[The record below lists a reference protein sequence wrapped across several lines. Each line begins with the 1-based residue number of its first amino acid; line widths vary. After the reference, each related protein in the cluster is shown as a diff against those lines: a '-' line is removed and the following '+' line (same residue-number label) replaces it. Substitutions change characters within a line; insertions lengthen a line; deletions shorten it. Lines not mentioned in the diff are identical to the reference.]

1 MISFSQ
7 GEAGNCEDNMSDRP
21 TERTWQL
28 TFLYSVQMFGSNR
41 SRRLC
46 CEDYCLVSFDG
57 SGAGNPDSKMKRLL
71 FQKNTQR
78 LHTVPWWVHFV
89 AEGKVLNAKNIWR
102 AGHALKAQRF
112 FTVSKGEHSLHVYHS
127 IFM

>member
-1 MISFSQ
+1 
-7 GEAGNCEDNMSDRP
+7 MSDQPNEHGNSPSSP
-21 TERTWQL
+21 TCKCL
-28 TFLYSVQMFGSNR
+28 GAIGAG
-41 SRRLC
+41 LC